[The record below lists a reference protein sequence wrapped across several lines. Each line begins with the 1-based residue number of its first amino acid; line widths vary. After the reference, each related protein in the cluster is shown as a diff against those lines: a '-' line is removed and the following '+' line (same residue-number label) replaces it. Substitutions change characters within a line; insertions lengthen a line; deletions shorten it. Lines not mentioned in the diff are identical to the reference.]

1 MTALKNSAK
10 NYIHYCYGAKMVIGQ
25 HLAKQVIGNINL
37 WDSIWCL
44 LPKNI
49 EANFSVIS

>member
-1 MTALKNSAK
+1 MGPK
-10 NYIHYCYGAKMVIGQ
+10 YVIAS

-37 WDSIWCL
+37 LWDSISSL